1 MELYNNRQLV
11 YITEREDTM
20 EMLTDYIN
28 TSSVSNTSNSYDNA
42 SKSYGFKRANQ
53 KYK

>member
-1 MELYNNRQLV
+1 MKIYNNRQLV
-11 YITEREDTM
+11 DITEREDTM

-42 SKSYGFKRANQ
+42 SKYDGFKRANQ